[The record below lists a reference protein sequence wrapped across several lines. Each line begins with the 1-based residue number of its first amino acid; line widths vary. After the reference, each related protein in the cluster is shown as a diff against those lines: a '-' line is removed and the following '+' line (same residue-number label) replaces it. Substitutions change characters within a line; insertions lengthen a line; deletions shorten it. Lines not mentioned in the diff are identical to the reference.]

1 MSSKFGFLV
10 SCLVLLF
17 TASACSKAKLGP
29 CSLLGVDEA
38 QLFDSTISISKA
50 FPPKGA
56 EKNDLCLYYNAN
68 GEPRLMLFVWSDP
81 KSDPIDVISSGMTS
95 GDSRI
100 IEIAG
105 VGEKAAAGFASGELK
120 LLAARNKKG
129 MVGVRVRDPITQSD
143 AKFDDVKALVAKLLG
158 RLK

>member
-1 MSSKFGFLV
+1 MLPRPVSLLSFLV
-10 SCLVLLF
+10 LF
-17 TASACSKAKLGP
+17 LTASGCSKAKLDP
-29 CSLLGVDEA
+29 CSLLGVAEA
-38 QLFDSTISISKA
+38 QLFDSSISISKA
-50 FPPKGA
+50 FPPQGK
-56 EKNDLCLYYNAN
+56 EKNDLCLYYNAS

-81 KSDPIDVISSGMTS
+81 KVDPIDAVTSGMTA

-100 IEIAG
+100 VEVPA

-129 MVGVRVRDPITQSD
+129 MIGVRVRDPITQSD